1 MCLWGLGEETSHSCQ
16 HHPLPRSDGKRDKPK
31 NTFCKNLYF
40 VQPSKPLEKL
50 SLRKK
55 VKKFLSK
62 FGSS

>member
-55 VKKFLSK
+55 VKK
-62 FGSS
+62 